1 MKCAQ
6 IYRLLDPA
14 AISFAATAWLSVLLA
29 GCGAVAVRGAAQ
41 TPPPAVAVETAE
53 RRDVP
58 VIAELSAHMEAAA
71 NVEIRANVEGRL
83 MEMSFKEGNLVHKG
97 QRLFR
102 VDPRHYEA
110 AVETAAA
117 AVERAEAELEM
128 AQQQQHLVNAQ
139 SALRQA
145 EANLLK
151 FNQDVERLK
160 PLAARR
166 AVPER
171 DLDTAIA
178 AQSSAAA
185 AMEDARATVRTT
197 TVGDRIGLR
206 QAQANLTAAKAA
218 FEMAKLDRA
227 ETDICAPIDGLIG
240 RAEVSV
246 GNYVGRGE
254 AVRLATI
261 SRIDPI
267 EVVFGISE
275 TLYLHTVD
283 KIDRAALNHIELI
296 LADNS
301 VYSSPGRYTN
311 IGRAVDEKTGTLL
324 IVAQFPNPRGVLLP
338 GMTGRTRLTVGN
350 RAGAVLVAERAVFEV
365 AGSKAV
371 YVVTPEN
378 KLALRKVA
386 TDGAYQG
393 RSIVTTGLGGGETVV
408 VEDVSKLHAGQLV
421 TPRAVQSALGEAH
434 P

>member
-1 MKCAQ
+1 
-6 IYRLLDPA
+6 
-14 AISFAATAWLSVLLA
+14 
-29 GCGAVAVRGAAQ
+29 
-41 TPPPAVAVETAE
+41 
-53 RRDVP
+53 
-58 VIAELSAHMEAAA
+58 MEAAA